1 MVRDDETD
9 TPASDEASAAP
20 SPKKPKAARSEK
32 GTKMKTTTK
41 GKVGRPAK
49 NAGKATKGKVGRP
62 PKSEGKKAAAVNAR
76 RPVDRSGLDL
86 HERVARPGTKK
97 DQLFRLL
104 YDKNKNKLVSVS
116 TVLKALYGK
125 EADENR
131 GALNGVMGGVKLALE
146 REKGLEL
153 RRGEGRGE
161 EFSLGVFTTK

>member
-1 MVRDDETD
+1 
-9 TPASDEASAAP
+9 
-20 SPKKPKAARSEK
+20 
-32 GTKMKTTTK
+32 MKTITKNKVGRPAKKVVK
-41 GKVGRPAK
+41 GKVGRPA
-49 NAGKATKGKVGRP
+49 T
-62 PKSEGKKAAAVNAR
+62 KKAAEVNAR

-104 YDKNKNKLVSVS
+104 HDKNKNKLVSVS

-125 EADENR
+125 DADENR